1 MYNDKNYFAI
11 SSSLKNLR
19 FWNSL
24 DSKISDTDMFEFINS
39 LNWSLIS
46 ILLLVSIILYK
57 YNKTSFV
64 LILFKKIISAF
75 VN

>member
-11 SSSLKNLR
+11 SSSLKILR

-57 YNKTSFV
+57 YNKTCFV